1 MLVISSVVNVS
12 LSPYDYS
19 LMFVLITYYFNIEI
33 WLEWLKDESTLI
45 TIPSAAQELK
55 QLFERAVEDYLCK
68 YL

>member
-1 MLVISSVVNVS
+1 MLVISSVVNIS
-12 LSPYDYS
+12 LCPYDYS